1 MKRNKQP
8 NNSMTVRLD
17 DLLEYEPLT
26 ENQKKAFEAW
36 DDDFNLVL
44 AGSAGTGKT
53 FVGMYLGLETVLDA
67 NSLQDRLIIV
77 RSMVPTRDMGYLPG
91 TKIEKEEAYITH
103 RARS

>member
-26 ENQKKAFEAW
+26 ETQRKAFDSW
-36 DDDFNLVL
+36 DEDCNLVL

-53 FVGMYLGLETVLDA
+53 FVGMYLGLETVLDS
-67 NSLQDRLIIV
+67 NTLQDRLIII
-77 RSMVPTRDMGYLPG
+77 RSMVPT
-91 TKIEKEEAYITH
+91 
-103 RARS
+103 